1 MNVSYECMN
10 AEDAARILK
19 RDKSTITAWCRKGI
33 ISYQDVSEPGSKKP
47 RYLIPDWEINR
58 VKKLIAK
65 YGTKKWLFYNEQSK
79 EETEAKYRADEEE
92 GIKNGTICPCEFE
105 VNQVP
110 LDLSTP
116 VKVKEED
123 TENLPTRRKRIDP
136 DDILKTIMY
145 IQDINDR
152 LEDLEAEKNQLIN
165 EREACKKEVMEAMEI
180 GKEE

>member
-1 MNVSYECMN
+1 MNVSYEYMN
-10 AEDAARILK
+10 VEDAARILK

-33 ISYQDVSEPGSKKP
+33 ISYQDVSEPGSKRP

-58 VKKLIAK
+58 IKKLMAK
-65 YGTKKWLFYNEQSK
+65 YGVKKWLFYNEQSK
-79 EETEAKYRADEEE
+79 KEMEIKFRDDEEE

-110 LDLSTP
+110 LDLSVP
-116 VKVKEED
+116 VKIKEE
-123 TENLPTRRKRIDP
+123 EEELPTRRQRIDP

-165 EREACKKEVMEAMEI
+165 EREACKKEVMEAMEM
-180 GKEE
+180 GKEG

>member
-1 MNVSYECMN
+1 M
-10 AEDAARILK
+10 K
-19 RDKSTITAWCRKGI
+19 FRD
-33 ISYQDVSEPGSKKP
+33 
-47 RYLIPDWEINR
+47 
-58 VKKLIAK
+58 
-65 YGTKKWLFYNEQSK
+65 
-79 EETEAKYRADEEE
+79 DEEE

-116 VKVKEED
+116 VEVKEED

-180 GKEE
+180 GKEG